1 MSQSSHLIE
10 NIRERREKNG
20 MALITAISQISGK
33 PMKEISVMASLLSA
47 SITYLALLG
56 DCCPIYNGLDIGNDT
71 DWSAIYLGIEK
82 IIRQYLE

>member
-1 MSQSSHLIE
+1 
-10 NIRERREKNG
+10 

-56 DCCPIYNGLDIGNDT
+56 DCCQIYNGLDIGDDA